1 MSNQAHSRWRSA
13 LRLALGLAVSAL
25 FAWLSLRKINLPEV
39 GRALRQARVAYV
51 LLGAVPFLAAWV
63 LRGWRWKQLL
73 PGSAISTPRLTLIL
87 WVGNLGNLIFP
98 LRLGDLLRAVMVSR
112 TATTGTREYRESGN
126 EAVGNNRPPISLGQA
141 LASIVV
147 EKLLDLLTILA
158 YLVLALVLLPAS
170 FRPHWL
176 RALGVTSGIVLGI
189 GLVVTVLFAVF
200 GPRATAWLEQRLQR
214 RRSEGPDYEADP
226 ARTGSGEVSG
236 PCDDPPEG
244 GPDTSA
250 APPTARPRSPAP
262 PLAGLFGKLVRF
274 AEAFAL
280 GTRGRGR
287 NLLAA
292 GGLSVVIW
300 ALEACAYMA
309 WAAALKLALPFL
321 PALILLAVGNLSML
335 IPASPGAVG
344 TYDYACSQAA
354 GLLFRP
360 AHALALALLIHVC
373 MLALVALLGL
383 GAGLVEWLRWGVQPF
398 RVRNSEFRIQNSE

>member
-126 EAVGNNRPPISLGQA
+126 EAEGDNRPPISLGQA

-200 GPRATAWLEQRLQR
+200 GPRATAWLER
-214 RRSEGPDYEADP
+214 RISTP
-226 ARTGSGEVSG
+226 AVGATG
-236 PCDDPPEG
+236 
-244 GPDTSA
+244 
-250 APPTARPRSPAP
+250 RSP
-262 PLAGLFGKLVRF
+262 LLGKLVRF

-287 NLLAA
+287 NLLVA
-292 GGLSVVIW
+292 GGLSVVTW